1 MTNLTSALII
11 VLAINM
17 MLFLGQYAVLEMNS
31 EASMVYDCGGG
42 MVGNFDQ
49 NACSSGVY
57 VLADNDPLNDLPDVA
72 SSVSPET
79 GAVYTDAYTG
89 VKGWLVETTG
99 LGYLIEIL
107 SAPSNLLKSILPSAP
122 AFVFAIGFLWYGI
135 TLFLIVA
142 FLFGRDA

>member
-31 EASMVYDCGGG
+31 EASTIYDCSGG

-49 NACSSGVY
+49 NACSSNTY
-57 VLADNDPLNDLPDVA
+57 VLKDSDPLNDLPDVE

-79 GAVYTDAYTG
+79 GAVYTDSYTG
-89 VKGWLVETTG
+89 VKGWLVEATG
-99 LGYLIEIL
+99 LSYLIEIL
-107 SAPSNLLKSILPSAP
+107 SAPSNLLKAIGLPN
-122 AFVFAIGFLWYGI
+122 AFSFTIGFLWYGI

-142 FLFGRDA
+142 FLFGREA